1 MGALYIK
8 DGKTAFLAERVAK
21 KLGTTKTEAV
31 RQALE
36 AIDATLPPEP
46 TDRRPMRE
54 RMLDYWKRHPLPP
67 ETGLKPDK
75 AFFDALSGD
84 L

>member
-8 DGKTAFLAERVAK
+8 DQKTALLAERVAK

-36 AIDATLPPEP
+36 AIDAKFDDDSAKRLST
-46 TDRRPMRE
+46 RE
-54 RMLDYWKRHPLPP
+54 LMIEFWKRHPLP
-67 ETGLKPDK
+67 ETLGPIPDK
-75 AFFDALSGD
+75 AFYDELSGD